1 MACVYVAAF
10 SVESVWK
17 YTDDATVPA
26 HVLPLVEPVD
36 TGLGTL

>member
-1 MACVYVAAF
+1 MLVFMRRF
-10 SVESVWK
+10 SVESLWK

-26 HVLPLVEPVD
+26 HVLSLVEPVD